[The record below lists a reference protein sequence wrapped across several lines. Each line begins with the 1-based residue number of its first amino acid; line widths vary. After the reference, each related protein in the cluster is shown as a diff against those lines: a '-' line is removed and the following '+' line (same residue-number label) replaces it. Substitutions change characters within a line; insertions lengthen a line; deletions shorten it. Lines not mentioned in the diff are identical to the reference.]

1 MRTATFHLYAIP
13 KLEAARPNLIHC
25 SLFQQDRLGW
35 WNQPTASNA
44 ISYGVMSGQYGITG

>member
-35 WNQPTASNA
+35 WSQPTASNA
-44 ISYGVMSGQYGITG
+44 INYGVMSGQY